1 MLAAIPSERFTFQPM
16 DKTCLGM
23 VALAL
28 LIGSCKKEVKEYTVS
43 LEARCY
49 DCIVTYAAGP
59 SRGRT
64 DTLLGVVEGTDTFL
78 VTREYQ
84 VIAKADDNLFFRA
97 CRIYPDT
104 SFGAIELHAS
114 GEVQEL
120 SASVQ
125 LDQACAT
132 INQVVQVK

>member
-1 MLAAIPSERFTFQPM
+1 MY
-16 DKTCLGM
+16 KTGLGV
-23 VALAL
+23 VALVL
-28 LIGSCKKEVKEYTVS
+28 LISSCKKEVKEYTVS

-59 SRGRT
+59 ARGRT
-64 DTLLGVVEGTDTFL
+64 DTILGVVEGTDTFL
-78 VTREYQ
+78 VTGQYQ

-104 SFGAIELHAS
+104 SFGAIELRAN

-120 SASVQ
+120 SASVE

>member
-1 MLAAIPSERFTFQPM
+1 MERTGLIMAFIVLLAA
-16 DKTCLGM
+16 
-23 VALAL
+23 
-28 LIGSCKKEVKEYTVS
+28 SCKKEEKQYTVS

-59 SRGRT
+59 ARGRI
-64 DTLLGVVEGTDTFL
+64 DTIFGVVEGADTFPA
-78 VTREYQ
+78 TGQYQ

-104 SFGAIELHAS
+104 SYGAIELRAA
-114 GEVQEL
+114 GEVQDINT
-120 SASVQ
+120 SVG

-132 INQVVQVK
+132 INQVVQVR